1 MTLHFTIHRH
11 LQLSLMLLVLPMAS
25 GVHAQTE
32 RSVAAVQAPPPSA
45 PTTTAE
51 TRHNDTPT
59 QPLRVRSID
68 IGHATQTLW
77 DLQRAAPGVRP
88 RPIDGDQ
95 ASRSYQRYL
104 KSFEH
109 AIPEH
114 YDSGLGIE
122 KQK

>member
-1 MTLHFTIHRH
+1 MSLHSTIHPR
-11 LQLSLMLLVLPMAS
+11 LQLPLTLLALALAMAS

-32 RSVAAVQAPPPSA
+32 RSVAAVQAPPPAA
-45 PTTTAE
+45 PTPAE
-51 TRHNDTPT
+51 ENVPP

-68 IGHATQTLW
+68 IGSAAQKLW

-104 KSFEH
+104 KSFEYP
-109 AIPEH
+109 IPERFS
-114 YDSGLGIE
+114 SGLEIV
-122 KQK
+122 KK

>member
-1 MTLHFTIHRH
+1 MTLHSTIHPR
-11 LQLSLMLLVLPMAS
+11 LQLPLTLLVLAMAS

-32 RSVAAVQAPPPSA
+32 RSVAAVHAPPPA
-45 PTTTAE
+45 AATPAAE
-51 TRHNDTPT
+51 IPQNAMPP

-68 IGHATQTLW
+68 IGNAAQTLW

-104 KSFEH
+104 KSFEY

-114 YDSGLGIE
+114 YGSGLDIV
-122 KQK
+122 KK

>member
-1 MTLHFTIHRH
+1 MTLHSTIHPR
-11 LQLSLMLLVLPMAS
+11 LQLPLTLLVLAMAS

-32 RSVAAVQAPPPSA
+32 RSVVAVHAPPPA
-45 PTTTAE
+45 AATPAAE
-51 TRHNDTPT
+51 TAQH

-68 IGHATQTLW
+68 IGNAAQTLW

-104 KSFEH
+104 KSFEY

-114 YDSGLGIE
+114 YGSGLDIA
-122 KQK
+122 KK

>member
-1 MTLHFTIHRH
+1 MSLHSTIHPR
-11 LQLSLMLLVLPMAS
+11 LQLSLMLLVLAMAS

-32 RSVAAVQAPPPSA
+32 RGVAAVQAPPPSA
-45 PTTTAE
+45 ATPTAE
-51 TRHNDTPT
+51 TAQH

-68 IGHATQTLW
+68 IGNAAQTLW

-104 KSFEH
+104 KSFEYP
-109 AIPEH
+109 IPERFS
-114 YDSGLGIE
+114 SGLEIV
-122 KQK
+122 KK